1 MPVARHRRS
10 APSPSPADGPV
21 EPRSAREAFAGRLIR
36 VEVES
41 WDGHDFEVVRHPG
54 AAAVLPVTPGGDVLL
69 VRQFRPAIRRKLL
82 EIPAGVLD
90 VDGEDPLACAA
101 RELFEETGYRHTSLE
116 FLGGI
121 YTSAG
126 FADEYI
132 HLFVGQTASQQE
144 GSPEDGIELLRKPFG
159 EMVDAARAGRV
170 RDAKTAVAL
179 LLAAARESPG

>member
-1 MPVARHRRS
+1 
-10 APSPSPADGPV
+10 V
-21 EPRSAREAFAGRLIR
+21 EPRSSREGFAGRLIR

-54 AAAVLPVTPGGDVLL
+54 AAAVLPVTPEGDVLL
-69 VRQFRPAIRRKLL
+69 VRQFRPAIRGPLV

-90 VDGEDPLACAA
+90 MDGEDPLGCAA
-101 RELFEETGYRHTSLE
+101 RELFEETGYRHRSLE

-132 HLFVGQTASQQE
+132 HLFEARTGDRQE
-144 GSPEDGIELLRKPFG
+144 GSPEEGIEVLRRPLA
-159 EMVDAARAGRV
+159 EMVSAARAGRV

-179 LLAAARESPG
+179 LLAGARRSAG

>member
-1 MPVARHRRS
+1 M
-10 APSPSPADGPV
+10 
-21 EPRSAREAFAGRLIR
+21 EPRSSREAFAGRLIR

-54 AAAVLPVTPGGDVLL
+54 AVAVLPVTPQGDVLL
-69 VRQFRPAIRRKLL
+69 VRQFRPPIRRTLL

-90 VDGEDPLACAA
+90 VEGEDPIGCAA

-121 YTSAG
+121 YSSAG

-132 HLFVGQTASQQE
+132 HLFVARTGSQQE
-144 GSPEDGIELLRKPFG
+144 GSAEEGIELLRRPFA
-159 EMVDAARAGRV
+159 EMVAAALAGRV

-179 LLAAARESPG
+179 LLSSARQSPR

>member
-1 MPVARHRRS
+1 M
-10 APSPSPADGPV
+10 
-21 EPRSAREAFAGRLIR
+21 EPRSSREGFAGRLIR

-54 AAAVLPVTPGGDVLL
+54 AAAVLPVTPDGDVLL
-69 VRQFRPAIRRKLL
+69 VRQFRPAIRRSLM

-90 VDGEDPLACAA
+90 VDGEDPLGCAA
-101 RELFEETGYRHTSLE
+101 RELFEETGYRHRSLE

-132 HLFVGQTASQQE
+132 HLFEAWTGDRQE
-144 GSPEDGIELLRKPFG
+144 GLPEEGIEVLRRPLD
-159 EMVDAARAGRV
+159 EMVTAARAGRV

-179 LLAAARESPG
+179 LLAGVRRSAG

>member
-1 MPVARHRRS
+1 
-10 APSPSPADGPV
+10 V
-21 EPRSAREAFAGRLIR
+21 EPRSSREGFAGRLIR

-54 AAAVLPVTPGGDVLL
+54 AAAVLPVTPEGDVLL
-69 VRQFRPAIRRKLL
+69 VRQFRPAIRGPLE

-90 VDGEDPLACAA
+90 MDGEDPLGCAA
-101 RELFEETGYRHTSLE
+101 RELFEETGYRHRSLE

-132 HLFVGQTASQQE
+132 HLFEARTGDRQE
-144 GSPEDGIELLRKPFG
+144 GSPEEGIEVLRRPLD
-159 EMVDAARAGRV
+159 EMVSAARAGRV

-179 LLAAARESPG
+179 LLAGARRSAG